1 MQKKENDPRR
11 LCHSEAREE
20 SRQWTKIEHYN
31 PKSKWREW
39 NGILGYMNRSE
50 SLRLEAREQLGL
62 DAMVEAKRKIKSR
75 RSLVV

>member
-1 MQKKENDPRR
+1 MDEDRTLQ
-11 LCHSEAREE
+11 SE
-20 SRQWTKIEHYN
+20 IEM
-31 PKSKWREW
+31 KEW